1 MEDEERYEI
10 KGKVGE
16 GGRGAVY
23 RAYDRQLNRS
33 VAIKRLFSDGGADD
47 EDDAVIKE
55 SHALS
60 AINSPHIVR
69 VFDVSQDEEGP
80 YVVMEFLDGKTLH
93 EVVSKAPLVPEDFKT
108 VAEQSLEAL
117 IAAHEAKLLHRDI
130 KPSNLMLTWLPS
142 GRIQLKLLDFGLAK
156 FTEKPAIQTVA
167 QKGSVLG
174 SIYFMAP
181 EQFEHTPLDARTDLY
196 SLGCVLYYS
205 LTGEY
210 PFDGESVTE
219 VMASHIQ
226 GSCGD
231 LASHRPDIAPALCG
245 WVMSLLARDQDG
257 RPATAQAALESFEQV
272 RKATAPVTNRPIASG
287 PRLIVGSEAHT
298 QTQEVNATNQPTNT
312 LLTTS
317 RVPFSSNSKIKT
329 GSTLVPTQ
337 TTATTALLA
346 AKTKSNTIPSWVMV
360 VCGVMLLSIIALS
373 VAVAM
378 RGDPGKTVPPPNPT
392 AAPINP
398 EPEDGPKPAPLAGK
412 DNEGPKPTPPK
423 KPAPANKPK
432 VNTSEEFLK
441 KDTNQDFKLSQ
452 AEFVAK
458 RKGQQKTQVEKRFK
472 KLDRDGNGHLTL
484 SEFKSRQAPGKK
496 K

>member
-33 VAIKRLFSDGGADD
+33 VAIKRLFSEGDAGA

-80 YVVMEFLDGKTLH
+80 YVVMEYLDGKTLH

-117 IAAHEAKLLHRDI
+117 IAAHESKLLHRDI

-181 EQFEHTPLDARTDLY
+181 EQFERTPLDVRSDLY

-219 VMASHIQ
+219 VMAAHIQ

-231 LASHRPDIAPALCG
+231 LASHRPDISPALCT

-257 RPATAQAALESFEQV
+257 RPATAQAALKSFEQV
-272 RKATAPVTNRPIASG
+272 RKATAPVTNRPVPSG
-287 PRLIVGSEAHT
+287 PRLITGDEAHT
-298 QTQEVNATNQPTNT
+298 QTQLVNTTTQLTNT
-312 LLTTS
+312 LLTTA
-317 RVPFSSNSKIKT
+317 RVPFSGTSKIKT

-346 AKTKSNTIPSWVMV
+346 AKTKSNAIPPWVMV
-360 VCGVMLLSIIALS
+360 VCSVLLLSIIALS

-392 AAPINP
+392 ATPINP
-398 EPEDGPKPAPLAGK
+398 EPQPGPKPGPLVDK
-412 DNEGPKPTPPK
+412 DTPKSTPPK
-423 KPAPANKPK
+423 KPAPANKPR
-432 VNTSEEFLK
+432 VNTSEDFLK
-441 KDTNQDFKLSQ
+441 KDTNEDFKLSE

-458 RKGQQKTQVEKRFK
+458 RKGQQKAESERRFK
-472 KLDRDGNGHLTL
+472 RLDRDGNGHLTL
-484 SEFKSRQAPGKK
+484 SEFKGRQAPGKK